1 MSIRDR
7 LGVFGQY
14 VETKKGYFID
24 PTTKAV
30 NDKAIS
36 TAAASVVAQDSKAYG
51 ILYDYIGGYEFE
63 RLSDDF
69 FTNNQTGEEQKAA
82 LEKLQG
88 ENDKVIYIDSNGLPM
103 VSKTQRDAAQAY
115 MEERLRTQAT
125 TGIQEA
131 EYRTKDSIDAKINLT
146 KAQTNNLNASA
157 NDEGKPTETTGDVL
171 ADIITEKFTFE

>member
-1 MSIRDR
+1 M
-7 LGVFGQY
+7 
-14 VETKKGYFID
+14 
-24 PTTKAV
+24 
-30 NDKAIS
+30 
-36 TAAASVVAQDSKAYG
+36 
-51 ILYDYIGGYEFE
+51 YDYIGGYEFE

-146 KAQTNNLNASA
+146 KAQTNNL
-157 NDEGKPTETTGDVL
+157 
-171 ADIITEKFTFE
+171 